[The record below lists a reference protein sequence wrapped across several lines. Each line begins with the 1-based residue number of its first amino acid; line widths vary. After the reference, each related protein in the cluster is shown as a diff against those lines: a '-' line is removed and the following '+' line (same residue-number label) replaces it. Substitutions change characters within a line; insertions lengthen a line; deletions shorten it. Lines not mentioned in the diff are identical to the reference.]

1 MNENIE
7 KVGQIIEKIFKD
19 SLQET
24 RYPYGLPQQKGI
36 SNKIASSSLYDSI
49 KVYSKPDEFAIEMNK
64 YGRFVQ
70 SGRFPNDKGVPINA
84 LLQWIDDRRITPK
97 DGNKLGLAF
106 AIQTNIKKFGI
117 RGSNWYDVAF
127 EKIFENKEIEIL
139 LGKSIE
145 ELIDEIIGI

>member
-1 MNENIE
+1 MEENIE
-7 KVGQIIEKIFKD
+7 KVARIIENIFKD
-19 SLQET
+19 TLQEE

-49 KVYSKPDEFAIEMNK
+49 KVYGSQNEFAIEMNK

-70 SGRFPNDKGVPINA
+70 SGRFPSDKGVPINA
-84 LLQWIDDRRITPK
+84 LLKWIDDRRITPQ

-106 AIQTNIKKFGI
+106 AIQTNIKRFGI

-127 EKIFENKEIEIL
+127 EKLFENKEIEEL
-139 LGKSIE
+139 LGKNIE